1 MHLMYY
7 HLYGLLS
14 KWPNLIANRKS
25 QLCIWDIYKFYG
37 TDLHMSGSSIKYIFH
52 GRSIKQIRTVI
63 ARILS
68 APGNICFCVSCASL
82 HYSYTEFFIINK
94 HKPRVYS
101 PLKLSFGQKR
111 MSTIPNPFIHFKID
125 YQVDILLT
133 PRYFFLAKNPAQ
145 FCIVSASIQRIFQP
159 FYVSDIYYPVI
170 GKSQMPKFYI
180 WLSDQAADFHLRY
193 PATTMEQHRAHQY
206 RV

>member
-52 GRSIKQIRTVI
+52 GRSIEQIRTVI

-68 APGNICFCVSCASL
+68 APGNICFCISCASL
-82 HYSYTEFFIINK
+82 HYSHTEFFIINK

-101 PLKLSFGQKR
+101 PLKLSFGQK
-111 MSTIPNPFIHFKID
+111 MAVYYSESFHPFLKLITK
-125 YQVDILLT
+125 
-133 PRYFFLAKNPAQ
+133 
-145 FCIVSASIQRIFQP
+145 
-159 FYVSDIYYPVI
+159 
-170 GKSQMPKFYI
+170 
-180 WLSDQAADFHLRY
+180 
-193 PATTMEQHRAHQY
+193 
-206 RV
+206 